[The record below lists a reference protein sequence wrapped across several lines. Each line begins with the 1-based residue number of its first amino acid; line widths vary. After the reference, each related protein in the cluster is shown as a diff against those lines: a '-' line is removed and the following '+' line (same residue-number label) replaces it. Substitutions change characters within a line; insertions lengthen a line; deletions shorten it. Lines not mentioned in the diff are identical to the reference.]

1 MSKLVYSALALTL
14 VSAPGIASD
23 KEWSSLDQDIENLSS
38 SLAAQKTG
46 GPKLGGYI
54 LTSYRHSS
62 DEPLQVGGED
72 RSGFFMEKARIEVS
86 GDINDDYSYKVSVEV
101 GSSDKSDNPN
111 PGDTG
116 VTIRDA
122 YVNFRI
128 AEGVNGRMG
137 RFKQPFNRY
146 SLISSS
152 RQLFLDRTALGELFR
167 GRDLGLMV
175 FGNFDTIDYY
185 LAAQNGSDGAADE
198 HLFTGRV
205 QANVLG
211 GGVGKVEGAYGAGD
225 ETRLSV
231 GAAVQEDGTLDDG
244 LNWTIDAA
252 MTQGPFSISGE
263 LVDFDDGDDGAG
275 YGFSHPYVEL
285 VGGATDI
292 ADTTPWSAQA
302 SYMFT
307 EMYELAVRYEDA
319 DDDDDTRSYGAVVNR
334 YVQGHDIKWLVQWV
348 RIESD
353 AGAAEDVDEF
363 GLGLG
368 VTF

>member
-23 KEWSSLDQDIENLSS
+23 KEWSSLDQEIENLSS

-46 GPKLGGYI
+46 GPQLSGYI
-54 LTSYRHSS
+54 LTAYRHSS
-62 DEPLQVGGED
+62 DAPLQIGGED
-72 RSGFFMEKARIEVS
+72 RSGFFLEKARVEVS
-86 GDINDDYSYKVSVEV
+86 GDLNDDYSYKVSFEL
-101 GSSDKSDNPN
+101 GSSDLSDNPN
-111 PGDTG
+111 PGNTA

-122 YVNFRI
+122 YINFRI
-128 AEGVNGRMG
+128 SEGVNGRMG

-152 RQLFLDRTALGELFR
+152 RQLFLERTALGELFVN
-167 GRDLGLMV
+167 RDLGLMIY
-175 FGNFDTIDYY
+175 GNFDTVDYY
-185 LAAQNGSDGAADE
+185 LAGQNGGDGGADE

-231 GAAVQEDGTLDDG
+231 GAAVMDEGTVDDG
-244 LNWTIDAA
+244 LVWGVDAA

-263 LVDFDDGDDGAG
+263 LADFDTGDEVGG
-275 YGFSHPYVEL
+275 WGFSHPYVAL
-285 VGGATDI
+285 VGGTTDI
-292 ADTTPWSAQA
+292 GDTTPWSAQA

-319 DDDDDTRSYGAVVNR
+319 DDSDDTRSYGAVVNR
-334 YVQGHDIKWLVQWV
+334 YVQGHDIKWLLQWV

-353 AGAAEDVDEF
+353 AGTAEDVDEF